1 MDGRIE
7 EISATVAA
15 VTRAASGALDPSTI
29 LHRTFLALEP
39 AVAVAG
45 VSLWLGEGDDVDLA
59 ASYPAGQPTIAHDA
73 HVVRL
78 VGADRSVGHLAVS
91 AGAGRSFTSGE
102 LALLDIAG
110 SQIAGAIERAR
121 LFQEVM
127 ELERLKSD
135 FIARVSHELRTPIT
149 IIKGFLDT
157 MLAHEATLGAEQRHH
172 MLERSHVASSRLS
185 RLIEE
190 LLILSRLDAGV
201 LTPEP
206 SVVLVRRVLED
217 VREAAAEPDQVLL
230 DAPEDARL
238 TTDPALLTRALG
250 LVVDN
255 AIKYGGTAEVS
266 AVPPGPGGR
275 LWSFEVRDRGAG
287 FADDVRDTAFEMFTR
302 SQGTTAVPG
311 LGVGL
316 PIARTLVEV
325 LDGHIEIDD
334 APVRTGA
341 LVRIT
346 LPASA

>member
-1 MDGRIE
+1 VDGRIDD
-7 EISATVAA
+7 IAATVAA
-15 VTRAASGALDPSTI
+15 VTRAVASALDPSTI
-29 LHRTFLALEP
+29 LARAVVALEP
-39 AVAVAG
+39 AVTVAG
-45 VSLWLGEGDDVDLA
+45 ATLWLGDDDDLRLA
-59 ASYPAGQPTIAHDA
+59 ASYPGPHTSVSGEGHL
-73 HVVRL
+73 VPL
-78 VGADRSVGHLAVS
+78 VGADRAIGQLAAS
-91 AGAGRSFTSGE
+91 PAPGSEFNDRDR
-102 LALLDIAG
+102 ALLDIAG
-110 SQIAGAIERAR
+110 GQIAGALERGR

-157 MLAHEATLGAEQRHH
+157 MLAHEDTLGAEQRHH
-172 MLERSHVASSRLS
+172 MLERSHLASARLS
-185 RLIEE
+185 GLIEE

-206 SVVLVRRVLED
+206 ARVTVASILEW
-217 VREAAAEPDQVLL
+217 VREAAIEPEQVLL
-230 DAPEDARL
+230 EAPDAATLD
-238 TTDPALLTRALG
+238 TDSSLLTRALG

-255 AIKYGGTAEVS
+255 AIKYGGTAELT
-266 AVPPGPGGR
+266 AVAPSVEGDR
-275 LWSFEVRDRGAG
+275 WIFEIRDRGAG

-325 LDGHIEIDD
+325 IDGDIAIDD
-334 APVRTGA
+334 AHPGTGA

-346 LPASA
+346 LPGP